1 MVRRRPH
8 ANSIWPTRRDL
19 SGAYV
24 KPIGDR
30 VTLWLP
36 DGRTEN
42 GMRTGYTH
50 LLSRSEARLIAKRLN
65 QCLDAT
71 VLR

>member
-1 MVRRRPH
+1 MTRRRPH

-24 KPIGDR
+24 R
-30 VTLWLP
+30 P
-36 DGRTEN
+36 DGNRIMAWVPDYPGDSFGTVL
-42 GMRTGYTH
+42 R
-50 LLSRSEARLIAKRLN
+50 LDRSEARLLAKRLN

>member
-1 MVRRRPH
+1 MTRRRPH

-19 SGAYV
+19 SGCYV
-24 KPIGDR
+24 KPSDDS
-30 VTLWLP
+30 VELWIP
-36 DGRTEN
+36 DGGYHE
-42 GMRTGYTH
+42 GMRTGFAV
-50 LLSRSEARLIAKRLN
+50 LIARSEARLIAKRLN

>member
-1 MVRRRPH
+1 MIRSRPH
-8 ANSIWPTRRDL
+8 SNSIWPTRRDL

-24 KPIGDR
+24 KAVDGSIE
-30 VTLWLP
+30 LWIP
-36 DGRTEN
+36 DGFKED
-42 GMRTGYTH
+42 GMRTGYAH
-50 LLSRSEARLIAKRLN
+50 LLSRHEARLIAKRLN

>member
-1 MVRRRPH
+1 MSRRRPH

-24 KPIGDR
+24 KALAGQIE
-30 VTLWLP
+30 LWVP
-36 DGRTEN
+36 DGGTED
-42 GMRTGYTH
+42 GMRTGYAH